1 MRGNLE
7 FPLTARFRSLGYPSE
22 RFPFHFSGLTL
33 LGIKGCES
41 HSPTFDSGIR
51 ERIDLKVEL
60 QLTPVYV
67 TRSHGLSVFPK
78 IEIGRFVFVRQVGAA
93 FTNPLISNSLQFGTH
108 E

>member
-33 LGIKGCES
+33 LGIKACES

-60 QLTPVYV
+60 QFTPVYV
-67 TRSHGLSVFPK
+67 TLPPGLSVFPK
-78 IEIGRFVFVRQVGAA
+78 LELARFVFVTQERPP
-93 FTNPLISNSLQFGTH
+93 FTNPLI
-108 E
+108 